1 MRITK
6 GMDITMMSCQCEC
19 KCKCTL
25 WAIIAAVAVGVL
37 AAFLQITGQ
46 ITVTPAF
53 LWALLGAAAVYLA
66 VLVVASALSH
76 GGSGCE
82 CACTS
87 LNAVLVGILG
97 TALFS
102 VVLLALGV
110 TATSVLSAA
119 LVGLL
124 LSSFALTLAGSACY
138 VKALTGCGC

>member
-1 MRITK
+1 VEVIK
-6 GMDITMMSCQCEC
+6 MMNCQCQC

-25 WAIIAAVAVGVL
+25 WAIIAAVVVGVI
-37 AAFLQITGQ
+37 AAFLQITGM

-53 LWALLGAAAVYLA
+53 LWVLLGIAVVYLA
-66 VLVVASALSH
+66 VLVVASALSR
-76 GGSGCE
+76 GENGCE
-82 CACTS
+82 CACS
-87 LNAVLVGILG
+87 ALNALLVGILG

-110 TATSVLSAA
+110 VATSVLSAA

-124 LSSFALTLAGSACY
+124 LASFALALAGSACY

>member
-1 MRITK
+1 
-6 GMDITMMSCQCEC
+6 MMNCQCQC

-25 WAIIAAVAVGVL
+25 WAIIAAVVVGVI
-37 AAFLQITGQ
+37 AAFLQITGM

-53 LWALLGAAAVYLA
+53 LWVLLGIAVVYLA
-66 VLVVASALSH
+66 VLVVASALSR
-76 GGSGCE
+76 GENG
-82 CACTS
+82 CACACS
-87 LNAVLVGILG
+87 ALNALLVGILG

-110 TATSVLSAA
+110 VATSVLSAA

-124 LSSFALTLAGSACY
+124 LASFALTLAGSACY